1 MNKLKVGDSVKVRSG
16 KDKGREGRIE
26 AIFPKKG
33 TVLVSGVN
41 VVKKHVKGGSGVK
54 SGIYDISK
62 PLPQSSVC
70 LVCPNC
76 KKETRVRIK
85 VVASKKARYCA
96 KCRKEIVQGKKAG

>member
-16 KDKGREGRIE
+16 KDKGRQGAIE
-26 AIFPKKG
+26 AAFPKKG

-54 SGIYDISK
+54 SGIYDISR
-62 PLPQSSVC
+62 PLPQSSVS

-76 KKETRVRIK
+76 KKETRVHIRI
-85 VVASKKARYCA
+85 VGGKKARYCA
-96 KCRKEIVQGKKAG
+96 KCRKEIAQGKKAG